1 MNLNTT
7 GTRRMIVTSWAA
19 LTAWYCHCQDISRSI
34 QVLIVVM
41 MACKFCVFKSTTVLL
56 VLRNAEFI
64 GGCDIASTLTEL
76 EQHHRSSHQATPL
89 WLVQFLDEMLWSCDG
104 NAIITGGFH
113 HSSPTPKKMKAI
125 TTLFWISFFQW
136 QHRFFPAWNHPL
148 FLRWCRCT
156 RMVS

>member
-7 GTRRMIVTSWAA
+7 GMRRIVTSWAA

-34 QVLIVVM
+34 QVLMVVM

-56 VLRNAEFI
+56 VLRNAEFV

-76 EQHHRSSHQATPL
+76 EQHHQSSHQATPL
-89 WLVQFLDEMLWSCDG
+89 WLVQFLDEMLWSCDEMQSLL
-104 NAIITGGFH
+104 ADFT
-113 HSSPTPKKMKAI
+113 TPHPHQRKWKLWRHCFGSA
-125 TTLFWISFFQW
+125 FFSQW

-148 FLRWCRCT
+148 YLRWCRCT